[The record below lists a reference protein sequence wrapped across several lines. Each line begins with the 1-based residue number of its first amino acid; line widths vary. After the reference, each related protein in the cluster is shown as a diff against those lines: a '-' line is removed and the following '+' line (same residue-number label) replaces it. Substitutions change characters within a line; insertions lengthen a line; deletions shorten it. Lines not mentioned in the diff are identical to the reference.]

1 MPKILKKSEQKIS
14 KNSETDF
21 LCLNFLGSWICDG
34 LIKEEREKL
43 MKLYK
48 ELVRIINDPEDRRI
62 KT

>member
-1 MPKILKKSEQKIS
+1 MRAHSPKIFSAQI
-14 KNSETDF
+14 
-21 LCLNFLGSWICDG
+21 